1 MSDNKSNQNISKK
14 DLPAP
19 TRKHRYYTP
28 DEVKLHNS
36 ANDCYVS
43 IFYEVYDLTKF
54 IQENYSSLMDPL
66 IKAAGTD
73 ISHWFDP
80 KTKDPK
86 TCVLPGTSLQSYF
99 CPNGLYPNIPPP
111 FPDAEWNYNF
121 DIPWW
126 KNSNYKVGKL
136 TKKVRKINIMNTLT
150 EHMDLIEC
158 CQEETINEILE
169 RYKKYND
176 HAESYTWKRLQKKL
190 DMDLTLDEND
200 VPDERDDHFV
210 IYDDDTKN
218 IESEEYIPVIHLYF
232 NDDLTEA

>member
-1 MSDNKSNQNISKK
+1 MSEINSNQKISKK

-19 TRKHRYYTP
+19 IKKHRYYTP
-28 DEVKLHNS
+28 DEIKEHNT

-43 IFYEVYDLTKF
+43 IFYEVYDLTKY
-54 IQENYSSLMDPL
+54 IQENYSSLMEPL

-80 KTKDPK
+80 KTKEPK
-86 TCVLPGTSLQSYF
+86 TCVLQGTSLLSYF
-99 CPNGLYPNIPPP
+99 CPNGLYPNIPPA
-111 FPDAEWNYNF
+111 FPDSEWNYNF

-126 KNSNYKVGKL
+126 KNSNYKIGKL

-158 CQEETINEILE
+158 CEEETINEILE

-176 HAESYTWKRLQKKL
+176 HAESYTWKR
-190 DMDLTLDEND
+190 
-200 VPDERDDHFV
+200 
-210 IYDDDTKN
+210 
-218 IESEEYIPVIHLYF
+218 
-232 NDDLTEA
+232 

>member
-1 MSDNKSNQNISKK
+1 MSKNNIPVISKK

-19 TRKHRYYTP
+19 SRKHRYYTP
-28 DEVKLHNS
+28 DEVKLHNT

-43 IFYEVYDLTKF
+43 IFHEVFDLTKY
-54 IQENYSSLMDPL
+54 IQENYSSLMEPL

-80 KTKDPK
+80 KTGDPK
-86 TCVLPGTSLQSYF
+86 TCILPGTSLLSFYS
-99 CPNGLYPNIPPP
+99 PDGLYPNIPPS
-111 FPDAEWNYNF
+111 FPDAEWDYNF

-126 KNSNYKVGKL
+126 KNDNYKIGKL

-150 EHMDLIEC
+150 EHVDLIEC

-176 HAESYTWKRLQKKL
+176 HADSYTWKRLQKKL

-200 VPDERDDHFV
+200 VPDEKDDHFA
-210 IYDDDTKN
+210 IYDDDAKN
-218 IESEEYIPVIHLYF
+218 IEAEEYVPIIHLYF
-232 NDDLTEA
+232 NDDLTES